1 MLKWGKKASVVKAN
15 PHLLNLRRFIKD
27 SLIDNNIIKADI
39 FAAKF
44 FPKTR
49 TVDFSNIK
57 IEATTE

>member
-1 MLKWGKKASVVKAN
+1 VKVD
-15 PHLLNLRRFIKD
+15 PYLLDLRRFTKD
-27 SLIDNNIIKADI
+27 PLIDNNIIKVDI

-57 IEATTE
+57 IEAITE